1 AQWYCIQVRADRLL
15 DTGADHCRRDQPVTA
30 SVDEATEQSCL
41 LSVGVEG
48 KEGFDPPTS
57 GVVGGTASTPESIEV
72 PGKFDQG
79 AARAFGRGGQCL
91 AHLERGRVLQ
101 SCNSGTCLLELGLTF
116 DQGLSELFGLTLF
129 TPFHGLPPRI
139 GVEDGVCSVDA
150 PRRDVARSARTSLT
164 PLGEDRGDPLAGVA
178 VPQWR

>member
-1 AQWYCIQVRADRLL
+1 RGRHQDQVHIDTVHDDLCVVRAQWYCIQVRADRLL

-79 AARAFGRGGQCL
+79 AA
-91 AHLERGRVLQ
+91 
-101 SCNSGTCLLELGLTF
+101 
-116 DQGLSELFGLTLF
+116 
-129 TPFHGLPPRI
+129 
-139 GVEDGVCSVDA
+139 
-150 PRRDVARSARTSLT
+150 
-164 PLGEDRGDPLAGVA
+164 
-178 VPQWR
+178 